1 MKSSVNIASSAPSG
15 GEQGFTLIEVMIA
28 LLVFSVGIMAVSGM
42 AFKGI
47 NSFDKSRTET
57 AEVNRTI
64 KTVDALKSTLYSNTQ
79 IFNTTASGG
88 ASNYPIGTD
97 QPDFNSWDFNDVV
110 VRDVKLIAVENNNNR
125 FRGPTASSQYRLYI
139 VKADKP
145 RVK

>member
-1 MKSSVNIASSAPSG
+1 MKSFVNIASPAPID

-28 LLVFSVGIMAVSGM
+28 LLVFTIGIMAVSAM
-42 AFKGI
+42 AVQGY

-57 AEVNRTI
+57 AEVNQTI
-64 KTVDALKSTLYSNTQ
+64 KTVDALKATLYSNTQ
-79 IFNTTASGG
+79 IFNSTASGG
-88 ASNYPIGTD
+88 VSNYPIGTE
-97 QPDFNSWDFNDVV
+97 QADFDSWDFNDVV

-125 FRGPTASSQYRLYI
+125 FRGPTASSQYRLYM